1 MPRVSEKPASFTGN
15 SKKLQTQKETNMK
28 KILAAAAISTAGLM
42 PAEAETI
49 EIRTNGSTPAVIG
62 TADNFTGQAV
72 ISPLYPPTDMTRAST
87 GLVNFAPGAR
97 TVWHSH
103 PAGQMLIITGGQ
115 GWVQEEGKERRGINP
130 GDVVWIP
137 AGVKHWH
144 GATAISPMAHI
155 ALSYMRDGKNVDWFE
170 PVSDEQYR

>member
-1 MPRVSEKPASFTGN
+1 
-15 SKKLQTQKETNMK
+15 MK
-28 KILAAAAISTAGLM
+28 KVLAAAAIGAAGIM
-42 PAEAETI
+42 PTQADTI
-49 EIRTNGSTPAVIG
+49 EIRANGTTPAVIG

-72 ISPLYPPTDMTRAST
+72 ISALYQPTDITRAST

-97 TVWHSH
+97 TVWQTH
-103 PAGQMLIITGGQ
+103 PAGQMLIVTAGR
-115 GWVQEEGKERRGINP
+115 GWVQEDGKARRVINP

-144 GATAISPMAHI
+144 GATATSPMAHI
-155 ALSYMRDGKNVDWFE
+155 AVSYMHDSKNVDWLE

>member
-1 MPRVSEKPASFTGN
+1 
-15 SKKLQTQKETNMK
+15 MK
-28 KILAAAAISTAGLM
+28 KILTAAAIAAAGVI
-42 PAEAETI
+42 PAQAETI
-49 EIRTNGSTPAVIG
+49 EIRTNGSTPAMIG

-72 ISPLYPPTDMTRAST
+72 ISALYPPTDITRAST
-87 GLVNFAPGAR
+87 GLVNFAPAAR

-103 PAGQMLIITGGQ
+103 PAGQMLIVTAGQ
-115 GWVQEEGKERRGINP
+115 GWVQEDGKQRRVINP

-144 GATAISPMAHI
+144 GATATSPMAHI
-155 ALSYMRDGKNVDWFE
+155 ALSYMQDGKNVDWLE